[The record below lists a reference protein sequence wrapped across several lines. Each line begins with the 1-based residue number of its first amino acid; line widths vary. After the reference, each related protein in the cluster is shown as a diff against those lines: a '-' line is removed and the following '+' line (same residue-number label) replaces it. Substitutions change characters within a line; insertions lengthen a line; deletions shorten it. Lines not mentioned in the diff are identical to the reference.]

1 MPELPE
7 VETMRR
13 GITGV
18 TGARIVAAEFPR
30 SRVRPLSI
38 RPRPAVLVPRLE
50 GRTIAAVLRRGKRIV
65 LELSG
70 AAPADT
76 RWLAIEPRMTGLM
89 LVADPPSAEHVRL
102 VLHLEPSRRRG
113 APTRILFWDRRGLGT
128 IRLHDRAGLDAAC
141 GPAKLGPDGLE
152 VTGDDLAAR
161 LKASR
166 RAVKV
171 ALLDQRVV
179 AGIGNIY
186 AAEILFRVGIDP
198 RTPCRRLPR
207 DAWPSIA
214 DAARRVLAD
223 AVRLE
228 GSSIGDETYRT
239 ADNRTGRY
247 QHEHRVYGLEG
258 EPCAACS
265 RPIERIV
272 QAQRATFFCPAC
284 QGRPGAR
291 RRRVAGSGRMT

>member
-13 GITGV
+13 GLAGIA
-18 TGARIVAAEFPR
+18 GARIIAAEFPR

-38 RPRPAVLVPRLE
+38 RPRPAALRPRLT

-65 LELSG
+65 LELAG
-70 AAPADT
+70 TAPADT
-76 RWLAIEPRMTGLM
+76 RWLAIEPRMTWLM
-89 LVADPPSAEHVRL
+89 LVTDPPTPEHVRL

-113 APTRILFWDRRGLGT
+113 APRRILFWDRRGLGT
-128 IRLHDRAGLDAAC
+128 IRLHDQAGLEAAC
-141 GPAKLGPDGLE
+141 GPGKLGPDGLE
-152 VTGDDLAAR
+152 VTGADLAAR
-161 LKASR
+161 LKTSR

-171 ALLDQRVV
+171 ALLDQRAV

-198 RTPCRRLPR
+198 RTSCRRLAR
-207 DAWPSIA
+207 DAWERIA
-214 DAARRVLAD
+214 TAARHVLAE

-239 ADNRTGRY
+239 ADDRAGRF

-258 EPCAACS
+258 APCAACGAAIV
-265 RPIERIV
+265 RVV
-272 QAQRATFFCPAC
+272 QAKRATFFCPGC
-284 QGRPGAR
+284 QSRPGA
-291 RRRVAGSGRMT
+291 RRRVAGSGRMA